1 MLTPAISCPQADLKQ
16 QGTPYV
22 VFKVDL
28 KDVDRAI
35 LDGDSGFVSILTA
48 EKKDTILGATIV
60 GPDAGNM
67 ICEVTTAMQAGM
79 GLGAIASV
87 IHPYPTQVSSPSLY
101 LALLRNLQLHSSTFK
116 WPRFRTHPPAAKGH
130 KSCQ

>member
-1 MLTPAISCPQADLKQ
+1 MLTPATSCPQADLKQ
-16 QGTPYV
+16 RGTPYA

-67 ICEVTTAMQAGM
+67 ICEVTTAMQAGL

-87 IHPYPTQVSSPSLY
+87 IHPYPTQVSSLS
-101 LALLRNLQLHSSTFK
+101 
-116 WPRFRTHPPAAKGH
+116 
-130 KSCQ
+130 